1 MKTPQVASKSILFR
15 IFVLWV
21 MAFQTT
27 FSPLFLPAAVANGA
41 YAPVDALPSDI
52 FSRQQAS
59 WDAQWGEYHRVLRA
73 QRIQSEL
80 LIKILQEGKP
90 VGYGLGSAVSS
101 VGDSLASRVE
111 MISNLVREY
120 NNQLRTENQ
129 KLSKDA
135 RLDKLPEVKGR
146 FLKDKVRFI
155 ETELVPKHGQLLAQK
170 LDAGTVRMDALYP
183 EGSAR
188 RLPTQPAASQT
199 NMVLTEGALQK
210 VIRAFE
216 GGPKAVQ
223 RILGSDIRLQYMALN
238 ALEAVAGPRGNHVRI
253 VPGQSS
259 YIEEINSHRNLFAKA
274 RNHARIILASK
285 ADAEIR
291 FKLATMNYDPNALPG
306 REFSP
311 RGLPS
316 PETVSTAKGHYTGDN
331 FRIRT
336 VMHNGVEQV
345 KEVWN
350 KVRGVWHRV
359 DIEHMNAQ
367 TQQWRSEIKNG
378 SSQKNPAELL
388 RQIQQMSEGPAQKG
402 RLRQAAE
409 VGGNF
414 TLAASGF
421 LLGMSLIPLFQLA
434 AAEGAQGLGLSDVP
448 GSPRTSEEIYETL
461 SKWPLML
468 GIYASMWAFLA
479 GSQAVK
485 MKVSQRTSMMQAIR
499 QVTSAQNN
507 GRTTPFM
514 GWKSSFETLKRAPY
528 VPLAIAIFG
537 IQGVAM
543 PYYESMQA
551 CHQYVQAPQYSDIY
565 DSLKAKCERGWE
577 FWQRSWLKAAPG
589 VAAIITSVPIMAA
602 LGATVRGVGAWA
614 GKARTA
620 PKWVSYFGQRLGGLS
635 SAVGK
640 RAAAGS
646 LAAWNVIPASIRAT
660 SSYIFTGIRVA
671 AVRGARSAAVGYLVR
686 ASGSLARIGAVVGTG
701 ALHAIIFITV
711 FELMNYLFKVTTRLE
726 SLYLDVSRGFKEND
740 IAEIHQLGLD
750 NSYRCDDF
758 YETQLD
764 RRCNQQINE
773 TMIAYR
779 RQAWEARQVRLE
791 RFAKAKATYE
801 THIGGVTQNYLGA
814 FGFYSL
820 ILPELKK
827 LRSDSRGANGE
838 WKGSPYA
845 PLIQLQSSNIESINI
860 EAIAKY
866 EKEKNPLLDSEP
878 YFGISQSQ
886 AAVLDAKE
894 IEEENKERLSTK
906 SVEEREKEEAALNAT
921 TKTQNALENTDASRS
936 TVEDGIRK
944 AVKEV
949 ADWIKQHK
957 NNESIVPPTEKKAI
971 EEIEA
976 LMADPS
982 QSKNVM
988 QAIEKLWQ
996 GLSSVAT
1003 YERYQMGMYEVAKV
1017 DRFTKRKFRLYAE
1030 LLYRLAGHPEI
1041 PRQQAIDS
1049 KTRTLMQERDM
1060 AEAVSLNARFEASD
1074 LAYQNEILPHYMK
1087 TDVSEQ
1093 TEQLKARAEQ
1103 YAKVSKDFQ
1112 DQINLRTGNVY
1123 KLFLGSFDDERER
1136 VDVSIFPR
1144 PLLPGE
1150 MFGLAVAP
1158 LVLQSYY
1165 GVNDTPAYEKHNGM
1179 EFDVSTDFFLYSAA
1193 CGPKHAGGAV
1203 PNESQMFKKWWKTD
1217 PEFYPPRIV
1226 VDNAPELEIC
1236 KKPGWFKSNHDP
1248 RALYRP
1254 IKDEKGRV
1262 YFGVFD
1268 YLYYYAKTNLFE
1280 DYGFRKWW
1288 EPVGQKLY
1296 SLIGTAMHSYNTYVI
1311 QDRLV
1316 PSLLAEGFQFH
1327 TPGDSV
1333 KESINEEL
1341 DFYLD
1346 GVLMPLI
1353 TNLPAT
1359 SIAPGASY
1367 FMVTN
1372 SDGEKVPGPLM
1383 SKEQAAAIYQEKL
1396 DAYMIALDDETIPD
1410 GDPRLKPVE
1419 IYQSIPSELRVEE
1432 ETLVKQYIQLEIE
1445 ALRRLVK
1452 DELTSSFNWKVRLQD
1467 GVPYNPMS
1475 EAQNLMVS
1483 LRKRFHVDG
1492 NSILNIPM
1500 AGSYM
1505 QRLAKIETIQK
1516 DPQTG
1521 EYEYFV
1527 NRDGKPTSEPKYSK
1541 AWYLANMALR
1551 GIERILVEA
1560 SYYRK
1565 NRTALDNLDD
1575 HIYGTIKPFD
1585 PPKPEPLSTDSPMC
1599 DIAVFSHLCV
1609 PQIQIP
1615 MTDDL
1620 AMDVCD
1626 GSENSEFCTGETR
1639 VPYSYGHAP
1648 RSEATEASDVPAQTE
1663 ASEQMSAPEFPDDQ
1677 AS

>member
-238 ALEAVAGPRGNHVRI
+238 ALEAVVGPRGNHVRI

-402 RLRQAAE
+402 RLSQAAE

-461 SKWPLML
+461 SNWPLML

-635 SAVGK
+635 SVAIFLRESVWPLYVGHGPQ
-640 RAAAGS
+640 R
-646 LAAWNVIPASIRAT
+646 W
-660 SSYIFTGIRVA
+660 
-671 AVRGARSAAVGYLVR
+671 
-686 ASGSLARIGAVVGTG
+686 
-701 ALHAIIFITV
+701 
-711 FELMNYLFKVTTRLE
+711 VT
-726 SLYLDVSRGFKEND
+726 
-740 IAEIHQLGLD
+740 
-750 NSYRCDDF
+750 
-758 YETQLD
+758 
-764 RRCNQQINE
+764 
-773 TMIAYR
+773 
-779 RQAWEARQVRLE
+779 
-791 RFAKAKATYE
+791 
-801 THIGGVTQNYLGA
+801 
-814 FGFYSL
+814 
-820 ILPELKK
+820 
-827 LRSDSRGANGE
+827 
-838 WKGSPYA
+838 
-845 PLIQLQSSNIESINI
+845 
-860 EAIAKY
+860 
-866 EKEKNPLLDSEP
+866 
-878 YFGISQSQ
+878 
-886 AAVLDAKE
+886 
-894 IEEENKERLSTK
+894 
-906 SVEEREKEEAALNAT
+906 
-921 TKTQNALENTDASRS
+921 
-936 TVEDGIRK
+936 
-944 AVKEV
+944 
-949 ADWIKQHK
+949 
-957 NNESIVPPTEKKAI
+957 
-971 EEIEA
+971 
-976 LMADPS
+976 
-982 QSKNVM
+982 
-988 QAIEKLWQ
+988 
-996 GLSSVAT
+996 
-1003 YERYQMGMYEVAKV
+1003 
-1017 DRFTKRKFRLYAE
+1017 
-1030 LLYRLAGHPEI
+1030 
-1041 PRQQAIDS
+1041 
-1049 KTRTLMQERDM
+1049 
-1060 AEAVSLNARFEASD
+1060 
-1074 LAYQNEILPHYMK
+1074 
-1087 TDVSEQ
+1087 
-1093 TEQLKARAEQ
+1093 
-1103 YAKVSKDFQ
+1103 
-1112 DQINLRTGNVY
+1112 
-1123 KLFLGSFDDERER
+1123 
-1136 VDVSIFPR
+1136 
-1144 PLLPGE
+1144 
-1150 MFGLAVAP
+1150 
-1158 LVLQSYY
+1158 
-1165 GVNDTPAYEKHNGM
+1165 
-1179 EFDVSTDFFLYSAA
+1179 
-1193 CGPKHAGGAV
+1193 
-1203 PNESQMFKKWWKTD
+1203 
-1217 PEFYPPRIV
+1217 
-1226 VDNAPELEIC
+1226 
-1236 KKPGWFKSNHDP
+1236 
-1248 RALYRP
+1248 
-1254 IKDEKGRV
+1254 
-1262 YFGVFD
+1262 
-1268 YLYYYAKTNLFE
+1268 
-1280 DYGFRKWW
+1280 
-1288 EPVGQKLY
+1288 
-1296 SLIGTAMHSYNTYVI
+1296 
-1311 QDRLV
+1311 
-1316 PSLLAEGFQFH
+1316 
-1327 TPGDSV
+1327 
-1333 KESINEEL
+1333 
-1341 DFYLD
+1341 
-1346 GVLMPLI
+1346 
-1353 TNLPAT
+1353 
-1359 SIAPGASY
+1359 
-1367 FMVTN
+1367 
-1372 SDGEKVPGPLM
+1372 
-1383 SKEQAAAIYQEKL
+1383 
-1396 DAYMIALDDETIPD
+1396 
-1410 GDPRLKPVE
+1410 
-1419 IYQSIPSELRVEE
+1419 
-1432 ETLVKQYIQLEIE
+1432 
-1445 ALRRLVK
+1445 
-1452 DELTSSFNWKVRLQD
+1452 
-1467 GVPYNPMS
+1467 
-1475 EAQNLMVS
+1475 
-1483 LRKRFHVDG
+1483 
-1492 NSILNIPM
+1492 
-1500 AGSYM
+1500 
-1505 QRLAKIETIQK
+1505 
-1516 DPQTG
+1516 
-1521 EYEYFV
+1521 
-1527 NRDGKPTSEPKYSK
+1527 
-1541 AWYLANMALR
+1541 
-1551 GIERILVEA
+1551 
-1560 SYYRK
+1560 
-1565 NRTALDNLDD
+1565 
-1575 HIYGTIKPFD
+1575 
-1585 PPKPEPLSTDSPMC
+1585 
-1599 DIAVFSHLCV
+1599 
-1609 PQIQIP
+1609 
-1615 MTDDL
+1615 
-1620 AMDVCD
+1620 
-1626 GSENSEFCTGETR
+1626 
-1639 VPYSYGHAP
+1639 
-1648 RSEATEASDVPAQTE
+1648 
-1663 ASEQMSAPEFPDDQ
+1663 
-1677 AS
+1677 